1 MEAAA
6 PQGAPRP
13 EEAVPLQR
21 AVHVLRPRACRG
33 RLDSLHHQQRDLGI
47 EPAAAQSVAP
57 PPQNAHQSQDQGD
70 VVVALRAPREA
81 CAAANQD
88 HPHSGWFALRVQPLD
103 AGQRLKAPAFTS
115 FRPNSVLTR
124 VAGRNRPAVT
134 SRRTGPRTPS
144 RSTCPRR
151 CPGIPAPGC
160 ISRSSPR

>member
-1 MEAAA
+1 MATVTVTAGGDSRNDRASSISRAYGSGECTSCWQQSRTNASSTSTSREARVRRRRMMMEAAA

-57 PPQNAHQSQDQGD
+57 PPQNAHKSQDQGD

-81 CAAANQD
+81 CAAANK
-88 HPHSGWFALRVQPLD
+88 
-103 AGQRLKAPAFTS
+103 KAV
-115 FRPNSVLTR
+115 RKNGL
-124 VAGRNRPAVT
+124 
-134 SRRTGPRTPS
+134 
-144 RSTCPRR
+144 
-151 CPGIPAPGC
+151 
-160 ISRSSPR
+160 